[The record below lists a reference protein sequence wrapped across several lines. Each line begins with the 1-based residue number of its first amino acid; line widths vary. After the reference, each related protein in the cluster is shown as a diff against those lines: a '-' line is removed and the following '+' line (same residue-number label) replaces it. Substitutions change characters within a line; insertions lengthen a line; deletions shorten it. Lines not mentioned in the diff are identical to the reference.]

1 MVLVLS
7 LVLAQPA
14 APATR
19 ADMAERTLR
28 MERTWRQV
36 QDPARR
42 RAAVD
47 VLSRAVGA
55 FFANQSGQVC
65 QLLDQA
71 EAALR
76 NETVSPSAGWRVR
89 VVPPVVA
96 PGEPFQLVY
105 SWAYGSG
112 DPAPPTP
119 KAGVAPDREGDIT
132 LDGPETLGRALT
144 LSVVRDFESRRA
156 ALEQGDTLALARAL
170 TQIREGQ
177 YEWNAP
183 AHAWLVSGERGR
195 KEGWKNH
202 EELPLV
208 QAENTVF
215 RAWIPKETTAKT
227 PVVIALHGAGGSENM
242 FYEGY
247 GAGLAR
253 ELAQKRGWIFMTPR
267 SSPTAPAN
275 CLKWLQE
282 ARGLTPERVFIMGHS
297 AGGGATVSSL
307 ARLTAPP
314 TGMVLFAP
322 ATGAALPPAA
332 QGVPIFLA
340 VGEQEMGALKT
351 VSERL
356 GALLKDRSDS
366 KFLMVPNSE
375 HLMIV
380 ADALEASYEWMDQRL
395 AD

>member
-1 MVLVLS
+1 MVLALS

-55 FFANQSGQVC
+55 FFANQTGQVC

-96 PGEPFQLVY
+96 PGEPYQLVY

-112 DPAPPTP
+112 DPAPPAP

-195 KEGWKNH
+195 AEGWKNH

-215 RAWIPKETTAKT
+215 RAWIPKEATAKT

-253 ELAQKRGWIFMTPR
+253 ELAQKREWIFMTPR
-267 SSPTAPAN
+267 SSPTAPTN

-282 ARGLTPERVFIMGHS
+282 ARGLAPETVFIMGHS

-314 TGMVLFAP
+314 NGIVLFAP

-332 QGVPIFLA
+332 QGVPTFLA
-340 VGEQEMGALKT
+340 VGEQEMGVLKT

-366 KFLMVPNSE
+366 KFMMVPNSE

-380 ADALEASYEWMDQRL
+380 ADALEVSYEWMDQRL

>member
-1 MVLVLS
+1 MVLALT
-7 LVLAQPA
+7 LVLAQTPSG
-14 APATR
+14 ATR

-36 QDPARR
+36 QEPARR

-47 VLSRAVGA
+47 ILSRAVGA
-55 FFANQSGQVC
+55 FFANQTGQVC

-76 NETVSPSAGWRVR
+76 DEPVSPSAGWRVR
-89 VVPPVVA
+89 VVPAVVA
-96 PGEPFQLVY
+96 PGEPYQLVY
-105 SWAYGSG
+105 TTAYGAVE
-112 DPAPPTP
+112 PAPPAP
-119 KAGVAPDREGDIT
+119 KPGVAPDREGDIT

-144 LSVVRDFESRRA
+144 LSVVRDFDSRRA

-170 TQIREGQ
+170 AQMKEGQ

-195 KEGWKNH
+195 AEGWKKH

-215 RAWIPKETTAKT
+215 RAWIPKDATAKT

-267 SSPTAPAN
+267 SSPVAPTN

-282 ARGLTPERVFIMGHS
+282 ARGLAPENVFIMGHS
-297 AGGGATVSSL
+297 AGGGAAVSSM
-307 ARLTAPP
+307 ARLAAPP
-314 TGMVLFAP
+314 RGMVLFAP
-322 ATGAALPPAA
+322 ATGATLPPAA
-332 QGVPIFLA
+332 QSVPTFLA

-356 GALLKDRSDS
+356 GALLKDRPES
-366 KFLMVPNSE
+366 KFMMVPNSE

-380 ADALEASYEWMDQRL
+380 ADALEASYQWMDQRL